1 MGVKNLSSEAAGF
14 LYTIFHEAA
23 KSLQH
28 PATPLDAQEKKTA
41 FDLSFEFERA
51 KGAARFNKAAELE
64 TAIPKLVDAVNNFTT
79 PGLKDIAEELRLKQ
93 QLMYRHASPQ
103 LKDDL
108 GAYGK
113 GIF

>member
-1 MGVKNLSSEAAGF
+1 MGVKNLSSEASGF

-28 PATPLDAQEKKTA
+28 PATPLDEQEKKTA

-51 KGAARFNKAAELE
+51 KGAARFGKAKELE
-64 TAIPKLVDAVNNFTT
+64 TAIPKLVEAVKGFAT
-79 PGLKDIAEELRLKQ
+79 PGLKDIAEELHLKQ
-93 QLMYRHASPQ
+93 QLFYRRISPQ

-108 GAYGK
+108 GSYGN